1 MNPFTALSL
10 AVLISVTMPLTSAA
24 QDTAA
29 TNTAGK
35 SPMITKK
42 NPDGTFTVRKEPAKG
57 QAKDPKAKKGLVIPA
72 QVVVPIFLVPE
83 NRQ

>member
-10 AVLISVTMPLTSAA
+10 AVLISATMPLTSAA

-35 SPMITKK
+35 SPMITK
-42 NPDGTFTVRKEPAKG
+42 NPDGTFTIRKEPAKG
-57 QAKDPKAKKGLVIPA
+57 QAKDPKVKKGLVIPA

-83 NRQ
+83 KRQ

>member
-10 AVLISVTMPLTSAA
+10 AVLISATMLLTSAA
-24 QDTAA
+24 QDTTS

-35 SPMITKK
+35 PPMVTK

-57 QAKDPKAKKGLVIPA
+57 QAKDPKAKEGLVIPA

-83 NRQ
+83 KKQ